1 MVTLTEK
8 LAITQRR
15 CFKEDAP
22 RIQKLGKVLEAREAS
37 GRFNSEHVIRRALN
51 ALSRELGMSE
61 TARA

>member
-1 MVTLTEK
+1 MDSLAEK

-22 RIQKLGKVLEAREAS
+22 RIQQLGKVLESREDS

-51 ALSRELGMSE
+51 ALCRELEITEQAQG
-61 TARA
+61 